1 MCAQCM
7 ATAAAAVGGAAG
19 VRQWLVAKGFAWL
32 TPRRVK
38 GLTIGLMVAAVVAA
52 GTLSG

>member
-19 VRQWLVAKGFAWL
+19 ARQWLVAKGFSWL
-32 TPRRVK
+32 TPGRVK
-38 GLTIGLMVAAVVAA
+38 ALTIGLMVAAVVAA
-52 GTLSG
+52 GPFSG